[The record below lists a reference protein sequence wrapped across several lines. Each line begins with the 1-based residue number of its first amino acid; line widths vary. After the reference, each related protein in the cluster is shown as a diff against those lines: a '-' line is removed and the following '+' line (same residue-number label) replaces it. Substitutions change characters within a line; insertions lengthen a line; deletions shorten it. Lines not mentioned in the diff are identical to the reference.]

1 MTKLIVITPIRA
13 CAYATVKM
21 VAVCVRLYGA
31 REPYASCKTK
41 SLKMKPLRASPN
53 TPTSANTLAFV
64 TTDQPIALIAQV
76 TMPDIEVILF
86 VVFIGLCIFLVL
98 VDK

>member
-1 MTKLIVITPIRA
+1 
-13 CAYATVKM
+13 
-21 VAVCVRLYGA
+21 
-31 REPYASCKTK
+31 
-41 SLKMKPLRASPN
+41 MKPLRVFPN
-53 TPTSANTLAFV
+53 TPTSASTLAFV
-64 TTDQPIALIAQV
+64 TIDQPIALIAQV

>member
-1 MTKLIVITPIRA
+1 
-13 CAYATVKM
+13 VKR
-21 VAVCVRLYGA
+21 VAVLEKLLGA

-41 SLKMKPLRASPN
+41 SLKMKPLRVFPN
-53 TPTSANTLAFV
+53 TPTSASTLAFV

>member
-1 MTKLIVITPIRA
+1 
-13 CAYATVKM
+13 
-21 VAVCVRLYGA
+21 
-31 REPYASCKTK
+31 
-41 SLKMKPLRASPN
+41 MKPLRVFPN
-53 TPTSANTLAFV
+53 IPTSASTLAFV
-64 TTDQPIALIAQV
+64 TTDQTIALIVRV